1 MTISKMESWGRSL
14 LLSGVLATMPA
25 MAAHAATA
33 NTDSTRAF
41 PYELAF
47 QMRELRRSDLY
58 SASPDGSRIATVVV
72 TRPEERQQS
81 VRFLENGTPID
92 AQGARI
98 QVLRTNDRASP
109 DRAAICEGKGNQ
121 WSPVWS
127 PDGGRVAFYSD
138 IDGAPRV
145 WLMEVASGA
154 CRRVSDAIVRTSLFS
169 GYQIHW
175 SPDAHKLFVPLRP
188 SPSSE
193 FKDSERLTVEVDDA
207 KQSARKPPA
216 VFYSGTEQPPQTQAA
231 GPKSGDD
238 QAFFMAHYNST
249 LASIDVESGA
259 VATLVDAH
267 EEPRPA
273 TLEISPSGRWV
284 THTSVSRRKD
294 EISTVYVKDLSFIPA
309 GGGKSRLLVGGMVSS
324 ESPINY
330 TELDYRWHP
339 TQDRLV
345 YLNDGAAW
353 LVEFTEAGPS
363 TPHRLAPEL
372 GKIGGVILYFS
383 RDGNSLLVGL
393 DAKQEGR
400 NTVPKK
406 LGVIPLDGGKA
417 STYALP
423 DSARW
428 QFLDVVRANDD
439 VLWQPRGNEISFL
452 ARDRTSAEETVFRLD
467 LVSGKTRAVNTG
479 LHQLSHFA
487 SGGDHQQLFA
497 IFEDIATPPD
507 VYRYSADLT
516 GKSRVSMV
524 EPRVEGLPTSTPKVL
539 QARVPLYDGS
549 LKTVRTTL
557 LLPQGAK
564 QGDKLPA
571 IVMIYSGS
579 DLSTR
584 ATYYGGGMG
593 NTVPSQ
599 IFTSRGYAVLM
610 ADVEL
615 APEGES
621 SHPLQQMVDVLL
633 PQVYAA
639 ANEGYIDINR
649 LAVSGQSYGGYSTAS
664 IVSVTN
670 VFRAAIPVNGTYD
683 LASFYGGFD
692 KQGNSHWIRWA
703 EQGQGRMGESPWA
716 NLQRYIDNSPFY
728 RIDRIHTPLL
738 IVSGSA
744 DDTCPPDGARF
755 FFVGLRR
762 LERPAQLLMYP
773 GEGHVISEWSVEHAA
788 DVSRKMIEFLNKHL
802 ASSEEHT
809 TRKEISG

>member
-1 MTISKMESWGRSL
+1 MSKVENRGWSRPAILAFCLGAL
-14 LLSGVLATMPA
+14 LNGADAIAASGKTE
-25 MAAHAATA
+25 
-33 NTDSTRAF
+33 STRAY

-58 SASPDGSRIATVVV
+58 TASPDGTRVAAVVLM
-72 TRPEERQQS
+72 RPDEREQS
-81 VRFLENGTPID
+81 VRFLENGSPID
-92 AQGARI
+92 AQGAHILVSSAGERP
-98 QVLRTNDRASP
+98 TP
-109 DRAAICEGKGNQ
+109 DHAPICGGKGNQ

-127 PDGGRVAFYSD
+127 PDGRRLAFYSD
-138 IDGAPRV
+138 IDGSPRV
-145 WLMEVASGA
+145 WVMETNGGA
-154 CRRVSDAIVRTSLFS
+154 CRRVSDAVVRTSLFA
-169 GYQIHW
+169 GYQAHW
-175 SPDAHKLFVPLRP
+175 SPDGHTLFVPLRP
-188 SPSSE
+188 E
-193 FKDSERLTVEVDDA
+193 QAGAVRDSERLSTAESDAQHDA
-207 KQSARKPPA
+207 KKPPA
-216 VFYSGTEQPPQTQAA
+216 VFYSGSEQPKESKTNGA
-231 GPKSGDD
+231 KSGDD
-238 QAFFMAHYNST
+238 LAFFLAHYNST

-259 VATLVDAH
+259 TKVVVDAR

-273 TLEISPSGRWV
+273 TLEVSPSGHWL
-284 THTSVSRRKD
+284 THTSVSRRKE

-309 GGGKSRLLVGGMVSS
+309 VGGKSRLLVGGMVSS

-353 LVEFTEAGPS
+353 SVDFTDAGPS
-363 TPHRLAPEL
+363 TPRRLAPEL
-372 GKIGGVILYFS
+372 GKVGGVILYFS
-383 RDGNSLLVGL
+383 RDGKSLLVGL

-400 NTVPKK
+400 NTVPKS
-406 LGVIPLDGGKA
+406 LAVIPLDGGKA

-423 DSARW
+423 DTMRW

-439 VLWQPRGNEISFL
+439 VLWQPRANEISFL
-452 ARDRTSAEETVFRLD
+452 ERDRTTAEETVFSLD
-467 LVSGKTRAVNTG
+467 LVSGKTRAMNTG
-479 LHQLSHFA
+479 LHQLNHFA
-487 SGGDHQQLFA
+487 SGGDHKQLFA

-507 VYRYSADLT
+507 VYRYSADLSS
-516 GKSRVSMV
+516 KSRVTMV
-524 EPRVEGLPTSTPKVL
+524 EPRVEGLLTSVPKVL
-539 QARVPLYDGS
+539 QARVPMYDGS

-557 LLPQGAK
+557 LLPPGAK
-564 QGDKLPA
+564 QGDKVPA

-615 APEGES
+615 APEGEPS
-621 SHPLQQMVDVLL
+621 YPLQHMVDILL

-664 IVSVTN
+664 IASVTN

-683 LASFYGGFD
+683 LASFYGGLD

-703 EQGQGRMGESPWA
+703 EQGQGRMGQSPWA

-738 IVSGSA
+738 IVSGGA
-744 DDTCPPDGARF
+744 DETCPTDGARF

-762 LERPAQLLMYP
+762 LERPAELLIYP
-773 GEGHVISEWSVEHAA
+773 GEGHVISEWSVGHAA
-788 DVSRKMIEFLNKHL
+788 DVSRRMVEFLGKHL
-802 ASSEEHT
+802 DKSE
-809 TRKEISG
+809 

>member
-1 MTISKMESWGRSL
+1 MTNVKIGKRGRL
-14 LLSGVLATMPA
+14 LLLFGGLAVMPV
-25 MAAHAATA
+25 MSA
-33 NTDSTRAF
+33 NVVAENKGSTRGY

-47 QMRELRRSDLY
+47 QMRELRRSDMY
-58 SASPDGSRIATVVV
+58 TVSADGSRIATVVV
-72 TRPEERQQS
+72 TRPDERQQS

-98 QVLRTNDRASP
+98 QVFRTGDRASA
-109 DRAAICEGKGNQ
+109 DRAPICEGKGNQ

-127 PDGGRVAFYSD
+127 PDGKQVAFYSD
-138 IDGAPRV
+138 VDGAPRV
-145 WLMEVASGA
+145 WLMDAASGE
-154 CRRVSDAIVRTSLFS
+154 CRRVSDAVVRTSLFS

-188 SPSSE
+188 SPSLE
-193 FKDSERLTVEVDDA
+193 FKDTDRLMVQAEDP
-207 KQSARKPPA
+207 KQSAKKPPT
-216 VFYSGTEQPPQTQAA
+216 VFFSGSEQPEPRA
-231 GPKSGDD
+231 GGAKSGDD
-238 QAFFMAHYNST
+238 LAFFMAHYNAT
-249 LASIDVESGA
+249 LASIEVASG
-259 VATLVDAH
+259 VTTVLIDAQ

-273 TLEISPSGRWV
+273 TLELSSSGRWMAY
-284 THTSVSRRKD
+284 TSVSRRKD
-294 EISTVYVKDLSFIPA
+294 EISTTYVKDLSFTPTA
-309 GGGKSRLLVGGMVSS
+309 GGKGKLLVGGMVSS

-353 LVEFTEAGPS
+353 LVDFTENGPL
-363 TPHRLAPEL
+363 TARRLAPDL
-372 GKIGGVILYFS
+372 GKLGGVILYFS
-383 RDGNSLLVGL
+383 RDGKSLLVGL
-393 DAKQEGR
+393 DATQEGR
-400 NTVPKK
+400 NVVPKR

-417 STYALP
+417 SSFTLP

-428 QFLDVVRANDD
+428 QFLDVIRANDD
-439 VLWQPRGNEISFL
+439 VLWQPRANEISFL
-452 ARDRTSAEETVFRLD
+452 ARDRSSAEEAVFRLD
-467 LVSGKTRAVNTG
+467 LVSGKTRAINTG

-507 VYRYSADLT
+507 VYRYSHDLT
-516 GKSRVSMV
+516 GKSRISMV
-524 EPRVEGLPTSTPKVL
+524 EPRAEGLPTGVPKVL
-539 QARVPLYDGS
+539 LARVPMYDGS

-557 LLPQGAK
+557 LLPVGAK

-615 APEGES
+615 APEGEPS
-621 SHPLQQMVDVLL
+621 YPLQHMVDILL
-633 PQVYAA
+633 PQLYAA
-639 ANEGYIDINR
+639 AHEGYIDINR

-664 IVSVTN
+664 IVSMTN
-670 VFRAAIPVNGTYD
+670 IFRAGIPVNGTYD
-683 LASFYGGFD
+683 LASFYGGLD

-703 EQGQGRMGESPWA
+703 EQGQGRMGQSPWA
-716 NLQRYIDNSPFY
+716 NMQRYIDNSPFY
-728 RIDRIHTPLL
+728 RIDRIRTPLL
-738 IVSGSA
+738 IVTGSA
-744 DDTCPPDGARF
+744 DDTCPSDGARY

-762 LERPAQLLMYP
+762 MERPAQLLVYP
-773 GEGHVISEWSVEHAA
+773 GEGHVISEWSVEHSV
-788 DVSRKMIEFLNKHL
+788 DVSRRMVEFLEKHL
-802 ASSEEHT
+802 
-809 TRKEISG
+809 GN